1 MNAIRTE
8 MLYLKDRLD
17 ATQVMAAT
25 AAGPC
30 ARVAHETLAGL
41 YADTLAALAAQ
52 LACLIAEPPLTFAS
66 RALRP
71 DRSVGLRVLR
81 PAMPRSRLTLKLA
94 C

>member
-8 MLYLKDRLD
+8 MLYFQRRLD
-17 ATQVMAAT
+17 ATQVMAAA

-41 YADTLAALAAQ
+41 YTNTLAALAAQ

-66 RALRP
+66 RPLRT

-81 PAMPRSRLTLKLA
+81 TAMPRSRLTLKLA